1 MATEPVPVKDK
12 RTLVLFLFGALM
24 LVSDLIGTDKPPL
37 THTYTVAAG
46 EGGTGWQLVRDAA
59 GPPDIVAQSDHPGRF
74 LEEEKKQL
82 IKNLNGISQVPC
94 ELYLFAGQQLPI
106 NRANAHALQLLPGV
120 GPRLAQAII
129 TDRQHNGNFTA
140 PADLDRVKGIGPTK
154 LQQLLP
160 LVSFQ

>member
-24 LVSDLIGTDKPPL
+24 LVSDLIGTNKPPL

-59 GPPDIVAQSDHPGRF
+59 GPPDIVAPSDYKGRAC
-74 LEEEKKQL
+74 ERGKKHL
-82 IKNLNGISQVPC
+82 IINLSCIPQAPC

-120 GPRLAQAII
+120 GPHLAQAILA
-129 TDRQHNGNFTA
+129 DRQHNGNFTA
-140 PADLDRVKGIGPTK
+140 PADLDRVKGIGPAK